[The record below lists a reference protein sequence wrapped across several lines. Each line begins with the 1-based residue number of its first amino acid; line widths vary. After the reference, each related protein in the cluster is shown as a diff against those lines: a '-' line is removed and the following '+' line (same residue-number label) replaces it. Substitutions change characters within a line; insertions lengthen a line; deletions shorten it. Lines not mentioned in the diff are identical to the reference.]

1 MPTREELKQL
11 VSTLPEDA
19 LEAAHAHLTQ
29 LQAGLPKVPDRAAAL
44 EHFQQM
50 QARHRQRLEEIAN
63 SHQGQCG
70 VSIGGGSFSGDARG
84 KRRGRHGFGYQDGP
98 DSVHETNIV
107 HDDCAF
113 TVIERIQR
121 DAATRQVQFVIE
133 LTGPDGTT
141 AHHVHRYQ
149 LP

>member
-1 MPTREELKQL
+1 MPTREDLQKL

-19 LEAAHAHLTQ
+19 LDAAHAHLSR
-29 LQAGLPKVPDRAAAL
+29 LQAGLPKVPDRAAAS
-44 EHFQQM
+44 EHLQQM

-63 SHQGQCG
+63 RHPGQCG
-70 VSIGGGSFSGDARG
+70 VSIGGGGFSSDARG
-84 KRRGRHGFGYQDGP
+84 RRRGRHGFSYEDGP

-107 HDDCAF
+107 HDDFAF

-121 DAATRQVQFVIE
+121 DAAARQVQFVIE
-133 LTGPDGTT
+133 ITGPDGTT